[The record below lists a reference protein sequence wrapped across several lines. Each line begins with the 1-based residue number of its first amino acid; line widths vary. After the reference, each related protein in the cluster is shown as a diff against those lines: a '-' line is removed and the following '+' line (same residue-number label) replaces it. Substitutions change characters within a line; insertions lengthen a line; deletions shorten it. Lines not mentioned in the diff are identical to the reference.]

1 MVLIIS
7 FVIINIL
14 LLPYFVL
21 IPFNFLF
28 SFYSSCGQSLN
39 ASKLFPKQEC
49 HSSGRKA
56 FKMKKT
62 MDVMVEMLGNE
73 PAPTQILPPLTSV
86 GPNSKLALVSIN
98 LTEAIPLTIG
108 DAPTPKDNV
117 GVPIVR
123 VVVGSDHSSQA
134 KEVTKSLKRKNSPL
148 AQESSTIPIGTTSK
162 KRRLVKKSELVS
174 FQKGNTSSL
183 SHKISSSNK
192 VSKCK
197 ESSSRGTDGDL
208 STALIPNESR
218 LHFQLS
224 PDSTPM
230 IIAELLNNHALGMSL
245 NGEHNLPYNPIH

>member
-1 MVLIIS
+1 
-7 FVIINIL
+7 
-14 LLPYFVL
+14 
-21 IPFNFLF
+21 
-28 SFYSSCGQSLN
+28 
-39 ASKLFPKQEC
+39 
-49 HSSGRKA
+49 
-56 FKMKKT
+56 

-174 FQKGNTSSL
+174 F
-183 SHKISSSNK
+183 
-192 VSKCK
+192 
-197 ESSSRGTDGDL
+197 
-208 STALIPNESR
+208 
-218 LHFQLS
+218 
-224 PDSTPM
+224 
-230 IIAELLNNHALGMSL
+230 
-245 NGEHNLPYNPIH
+245 